1 MKENYKKMNKAI
13 ELLNSHKVMVI
24 SIILAERLDR
34 FNQVIP
40 ARYLNKEERESLA
53 EAMGLLIEIKRS
65 ESKREQDEH
74 AIAFAKLH
82 KDSEDPTT
90 RRLSRD
96 ILDKAGEE
104 E

>member
-1 MKENYKKMNKAI
+1 MNKENYEKLKQALD
-13 ELLNSHKVMVI
+13 LLRDYNYSDSVQWLNQGKPIKDAMALLTE
-24 SIILAERLDR
+24 II
-34 FNQVIP
+34 
-40 ARYLNKEERESLA
+40 
-53 EAMGLLIEIKRS
+53 RS
-65 ESKREQDEH
+65 EQKREQDEH

>member
-1 MKENYKKMNKAI
+1 MNENYEKLKQALD
-13 ELLNSHKVMVI
+13 LLRDYNYSDSVQWLNQGKPIKDAMALLTE
-24 SIILAERLDR
+24 II
-34 FNQVIP
+34 
-40 ARYLNKEERESLA
+40 
-53 EAMGLLIEIKRS
+53 RS
-65 ESKREQDEH
+65 EQKREQDEH